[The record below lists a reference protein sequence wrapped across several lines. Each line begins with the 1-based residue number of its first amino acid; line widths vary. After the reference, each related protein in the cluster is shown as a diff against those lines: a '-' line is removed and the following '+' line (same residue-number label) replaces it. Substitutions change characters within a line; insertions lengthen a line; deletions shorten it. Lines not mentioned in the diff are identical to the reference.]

1 MKIFIMVASML
12 LASCATT
19 PSAITVKVPV
29 PVECK
34 ETVPERPL
42 MPLER
47 LQAKP
52 TLDQWIQA
60 ADAEIERR
68 EAYEI
73 QLRAAL
79 VACTAPVT
87 PTTGAPP

>member
-19 PSAITVKVPV
+19 PSTITVKVPV

-34 ETVPERPL
+34 EIVPERPL

-52 TLDQWIQA
+52 TSDQWIQA

-68 EAYEI
+68 EAYELT
-73 QLRAAL
+73 LRAAL

-87 PTTGAPP
+87 TGATP